1 MLGNLP
7 PKNCARRSDRSDPD
21 SRPGS
26 KSRCRSRN
34 AGRTQTQNSRH
45 LRNRKGPGQAKK
57 IFHESAAQVKPPKK
71 LADRFQEAVKQEQL
85 RDLENFFYAVGD
97 DRDPFAKN
105 IVHLTEKLGEKYQ
118 VDELAGKYDFTG
130 RQSMTVPKALEI
142 KEELELIDK
151 LLQQIE
157 EAKKTAQIGM
167 IDMEELSEFADAG
180 QMEELRAL
188 QQQINEYLREQA
200 ERQGIMRDRKGFQ
213 LSPKAF
219 RLFQSRLLTHDLQSA
234 AGFSNRPASRGR
246 RRRRSHR
253 DAADQALRI
262 RRFRLAHGHPGLD
275 DQCPVAARGRHCR
288 FDSEWKTSSSIAPA
302 RIPSVP
308 PRCCST

>member
-7 PKNCARRSDRSDPD
+7 PKNWRRAVQIDP
-21 SRPGS
+21 
-26 KSRCRSRN
+26 
-34 AGRTQTQNSRH
+34 TQIRGLGPSLDAVREM
-45 LRNRKGPGQAKK
+45 LEERKRKILATYETEKAQDQAKK

-85 RDLENFFYAVGD
+85 RDLENLFYAVGD

-105 IVHLTEKLGEKYQ
+105 IVHLTEKLGDKYQ

-130 RQSMTVPKALEI
+130 KQSMTVPKALEI

-180 QMEELRAL
+180 QMEELPLCINKSTITCAKRPSVRESRA
-188 QQQINEYLREQA
+188 IA
-200 ERQGIMRDRKGFQ
+200 KGFNS
-213 LSPKAF
+213 LRK
-219 RLFQSRLLTHDLQSA
+219 LF
-234 AGFSNRPASRGR
+234 
-246 RRRRSHR
+246 
-253 DAADQALRI
+253 
-262 RRFRLAHGHPGLD
+262 
-275 DQCPVAARGRHCR
+275 V
-288 FDSEWKTSSSIAPA
+288 SSSLD
-302 RIPSVP
+302 S
-308 PRCCST
+308 